1 MTARPRHD
9 LDDLLAAWAAAR
21 RLPEAEAERI
31 RQAIVP
37 ADPGLPATWWAE
49 FNDRLSAVIGRA
61 TATPVPALPA
71 LP

>member
-1 MTARPRHD
+1 MTGPAGHD
-9 LDDLLAAWAAAR
+9 LDQLLAAWGAAR
-21 RLPEAEAERI
+21 RLPETDAERI

-37 ADPGLPATWWAE
+37 ADPGLPATWWSE
-49 FNDRLSAVIGRA
+49 FNGRLSTAIARA